1 MSSPEP
7 SPLFSLVPQNHIA
20 ENCIEELGYQP
31 YVSEFADAN
40 GKNRVLCVKF
50 NPASASGLEP
60 NLLGN
65 HRFMLNM
72 KTGEVLLEDFSGG
85 DAFRFTGPSALD
97 FPNPPHPRRLIV
109 DCNTNLEFEC
119 TEDSGSWSKW
129 RIFWHQ
135 ERPVDVLLWERESTH
150 PRTGVVSILTNGDG
164 CEVCP
169 GYNKTPESSD
179 DLIRYVDRSQYFGS
193 KFGAPQAAVDVGT
206 GQHLAVKTVTY
217 PFKIEARRSLL
228 DRVIRSCNLSHPHII
243 AFFQV
248 QETPDSINI
257 IMPLKDDSLLG
268 LIQLHQNG
276 PGLFERPIEIRPL
289 GRLLLGEMLSALDYL
304 GHEGVVHRNICPR
317 NILVNGSRERENFH
331 FYLSN
336 FEYAS
341 FKDTFPDPDNPCFKA
356 PETCGLT
363 TAEES
368 PRTDIWGLCATMAYF
383 LSRDF
388 RDIVSSKPSED
399 VVAKAVRGASM
410 MLFGLGGMGELDA
423 NDRPSARQKLEEV
436 FGEGVEG

>member
-1 MSSPEP
+1 MTSREP

-20 ENCIEELGYQP
+20 EACIEKLGDQQ
-31 YVSEFADAN
+31 YVSEFPNPQGTN
-40 GKNRVLCVKF
+40 GKGRVVCVKF
-50 NPASASGLEP
+50 NPTSASGLEP

-65 HRFMLNM
+65 HQFMLNM
-72 KTGEVLLEDFSGG
+72 KTGEVLLEDFS
-85 DAFRFTGPSALD
+85 DDEAFRFTGPTALD

-119 TEDSGSWSKW
+119 IDDSGSWSQW
-129 RIFWHQ
+129 RILWHQ
-135 ERPVDVLLWERESTH
+135 EPPVDVPLWERESTD
-150 PRTGVVSILTNGDG
+150 PRTGVVSSILTNDDG
-164 CEVCP
+164 CEVYP
-169 GYNKTPESSD
+169 GYNKTTDSGD
-179 DLIRYVDRSQYFGS
+179 DLIRYVDRAS
-193 KFGAPQAAVDVGT
+193 
-206 GQHLAVKTVTY
+206 QHLAVKTVSY

-257 IMPLKDDSLLG
+257 IMPLKDGSLLG

-289 GRLLLGEMLSALDYL
+289 GRLLFGEMLSALDYL
-304 GHEGVVHRNICPR
+304 KHEGVVHRNICPR
-317 NILVNGSRERENFH
+317 NILMNGLRERQNFH

-341 FKDTFPDPDNPCFKA
+341 FKDTFPDLGDPCFKA
-356 PETCGLT
+356 LETWGLT

-383 LSRDF
+383 LGNDF
-388 RDIVSSKPSED
+388 REIINSKPSED
-399 VVAKAVRGASM
+399 VVAQAVCGASM

-436 FGEGVEG
+436 FGEGVLSDE